1 MPNRRSAPHVT
12 VSAPVPQKLALQ
24 LDRLCDLTGENRSTI
39 TRNALW
45 AYIPQELQSRLLAL
59 RGPDKMVDAAP
70 SEG

>member
-12 VSAPVPQKLALQ
+12 VSAPVPMKLALQ
-24 LDRLCDLTGENRSTI
+24 LERLCDLTGENRSTI

-45 AYIPQELQSRLLAL
+45 AYVPQELQSRLLAL
-59 RGPDKMVDAAP
+59 RGPDKMDSAP